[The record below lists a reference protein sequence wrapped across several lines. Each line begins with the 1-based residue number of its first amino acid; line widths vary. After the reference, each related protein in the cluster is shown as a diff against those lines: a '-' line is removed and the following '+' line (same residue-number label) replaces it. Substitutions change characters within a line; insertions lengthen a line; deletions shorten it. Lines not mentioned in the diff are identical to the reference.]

1 MIDDILGR
9 FRSVVYLIKAN
20 CKKCNK
26 IIFIKDDDLGKEEE
40 RICINCKKSNIL
52 LIEYKK

>member
-1 MIDDILGR
+1 MIDTLGR
-9 FRSVVYLIKAN
+9 FRSVAYLIKVN

-26 IIFIKDDDLGKEEE
+26 IIFIKDVDLTNK
-40 RICINCKKSNIL
+40 IFCINCKKSNIL